1 MSAKRRT
8 ARASEPAGA
17 ALTRRALIQAGAGAL
32 AALAWP
38 GWSSRGAALPVDVT
52 QLLEKSGF
60 VYVSPLR
67 RDGGESRCHGE
78 VWYGWLDGGVVL
90 ITAKSSW
97 KARALGRGLARAR
110 IWVGD
115 HGRVGGMLGRDAF
128 REAPSF
134 EASARRERD
143 AALLDR
149 LMALYRK
156 KYLDEIGSWEGK
168 MRSGFQSGERV
179 LIRYAPA

>member
-1 MSAKRRT
+1 M
-8 ARASEPAGA
+8 ARASDLDRRGFLAAAAGA
-17 ALTRRALIQAGAGAL
+17 AAWLVAPGRAR
-32 AALAWP
+32 AADP
-38 GWSSRGAALPVDVT
+38 PPEALP
-52 QLLEKSGF
+52 LLEKSEF
-60 VYVSPLR
+60 VYISPLLA
-67 RDGGESRCHGE
+67 DGRESTCHGE